1 MKDYKEEDFLLLS
14 GIQHYLFCPRQ
25 WALIYIEQQWEENYL
40 TASGRLL
47 HERAHNPFDTEK
59 RKQTIV
65 SRAMPVFSHTLGV
78 SGECDV
84 VEYMADPCGIPIHG
98 RSGTYCIYPV
108 EYKRGKP
115 KKSEED
121 ISQLVAQAM
130 CLEDMFC
137 TEIQTGFLYYYGIK
151 RRIAVDITEE
161 RKEAVRNTFEK
172 MHRLFERG
180 YTPKGKPSA
189 KCTSCSL
196 KEICLPVLCKKKSA
210 ASYMKQIMREGE
222 ES

>member
-1 MKDYKEEDFLLLS
+1 M
-14 GIQHYLFCPRQ
+14 LF
-25 WALIYIEQQWEENYL
+25 
-40 TASGRLL
+40 
-47 HERAHNPFDTEK
+47 
-59 RKQTIV
+59 
-65 SRAMPVFSHTLGV
+65 
-78 SGECDV
+78 
-84 VEYMADPCGIPIHG
+84 
-98 RSGTYCIYPV
+98 RS
-108 EYKRGKP
+108 
-115 KKSEED
+115 
-121 ISQLVAQAM
+121 
-130 CLEDMFC
+130 

-210 ASYMKQIMREGE
+210 ASYMKQIE
-222 ES
+222 ELSEIIPRTKNNISDILIKKDILVEQ